1 MNYAIHRISLDV
13 ADDSPSQITIH
24 AKQGDNAKVLIIS
37 LLDHKKNYQIAQ
49 GSVANFIAK
58 KANGIWLE
66 HPCEIDY
73 ANNKVLYKFQDK
85 TVSSAGA
92 IDCEIHLSS
101 PKSVTKEYMN
111 DKGEIETAKEVENEN
126 LTTASFVIAVH
137 ENILVGVTDETS
149 EAPLIPILVKEAEG
163 LLGLLEE
170 TTIPNVETATKNAI
184 TATSNAEE
192 ATANAETATENAIA
206 ATAKANEAF
215 ENSQNYNYIR
225 YVTMAEYEE
234 LEEKESNVLYVF
246 TDDNTLEKIYTA
258 IEEQNAKIDTAIE
271 EQNATIDTTI
281 VEQNATIDTAIEE
294 LNAKIDTA
302 IEEQNAT
309 IDTTIVEQNATIDT
323 AIEELNA
330 KIDTAIEEQNERIT
344 EAENVATNK
353 SHAETSNTANKADK
367 ASYVEIFE
375 PDFTQA
381 GYRIYAQRKEKG
393 KAFTNLYCGYKGSEN
408 PENNNYVGVY
418 HADNADTAKG
428 LSLTR
433 INASKIPQNG
443 DRLAV
448 YIEETGIYLV
458 CIQDANDNEDR
469 YDDGGRIAGNSYKLE
484 IIVVDNLDESA
495 YFDAH
500 IGDMLDRAVIEYN
513 HSSKMIYIN
522 NIDEKKVIIRYA
534 IKIG

>member
-302 IEEQNAT
+302 IEEQN
-309 IDTTIVEQNATIDT
+309 
-323 AIEELNA
+323 
-330 KIDTAIEEQNERIT
+330 ERIT